1 MNLSRLQR
9 WHTAFLAFCV
19 LAIFTLGAS
28 SEAFAQERT
37 VTGKITDEKGEV
49 LPGVNVLVQGSTR
62 GTASDAKGMYSI
74 SADGNATLIFSFI
87 GYKRQEV
94 GVNGRSKIDLSLET
108 DASALEEV
116 VVVGYGTQKKTTL
129 TGSVA
134 QVDGKELVKSPQPN
148 LTNSLAGRTPGLI
161 ANNRSGEPG
170 NDGSTLLI
178 RGRSTTGDASPLIV
192 VDGIANRQ
200 GGFERIDPNDVE
212 SISILKDA
220 SAAIYGAQAANGV
233 ILVTTKRGKSGKPT
247 ISYSF
252 NQGFQ
257 TPTRVPEMADAP
269 TYATLLNEMRFYQN
283 PTNPQYAYTDAQIQK
298 MRDGSD
304 PLNFANTN
312 WLKSL
317 MKPIS
322 LQNQHSLSVS
332 GGTDAVKYYVSGG
345 SLFQDGFYR
354 TSATNYKQQFVRSNI
369 DAQVTKSLK
378 IGVDLNV
385 RLENRNFPSESE
397 SAGTI
402 FRFAMRAAPFLPDY
416 YPNGLP
422 GPAIEQGRNPVVIST
437 NEVGYRN
444 DKRTILNGTVRLRQD
459 LGMILPGLSVDGFFA
474 YDKEF
479 RNIKNFAKP
488 WTIYNYNN
496 QTQTY
501 DPTNGGPGKPTLVQS
516 LRDDQTL
523 TANIRLAY
531 DKTFGLHSLNTFV
544 AYEQSTFTRSQFSA
558 QRINFLSPAVDQLFA
573 GDTKDAQANG
583 SGFESARQ
591 NYFGRVGYGY
601 GQKYLAEVQFRYDGS
616 FNFAKD
622 KRFGFFPAVSVGW
635 RLSEENFFKE
645 IAPVFNNLKLR
656 ASYGLMGNDRLEDP
670 DKNPIQFQFLT
681 TYGFQDAGYTLGATP
696 GLVKGVFASAT
707 PNPNATW
714 EVLKSSNIGLDGSMW
729 KGKVTFELNY
739 FIQNRS
745 NILAK
750 RSLSVPSYTGLV
762 LPFENIG
769 KVSNRGFE
777 MQAAYNNNAGD
788 FVYSFGGNFSF
799 AKNNVEFLDEAPGLE
814 PWQTVTNKP
823 INSPLLWQADGIFQN
838 QAQIDAYPHVAGTQP
853 GDIKLI
859 DYNGDGKIDEK
870 DQFRFPANS
879 TPQILYGIT
888 GSASWKSFDVSVLF
902 QGQARATQFVLLE
915 SGSTGNFFANDVAK
929 RWSPTNTT
937 GTWPRVA
944 DKMYTSLSGNAYPNS
959 FWLRD
964 VWFFR
969 LKNVELGYTLPNAL
983 LQKVKMAGARIYF
996 NGFNLF
1002 TIDKN
1007 KNIDPEGDNN
1017 SGIFYPQQRTF
1028 NIGVNVKF

>member
-1 MNLSRLQR
+1 MNQLRLQCWR
-9 WHTAFLAFCV
+9 I
-19 LAIFTLGAS
+19 AIFTVSMLAVFTFSAS
-28 SEAFAQERT
+28 AQERT
-37 VTGKITDEKGEV
+37 ITGKVTDEKGEI
-49 LPGVNVLVQGSTR
+49 LPGVNVLVQGTTR
-62 GTASDAKGMYSI
+62 GTATDAKGMYSI

-87 GYKRQEV
+87 GYKRQEA
-94 GVNGRSKIDLSLET
+94 GVNGRNKIDLQLET

-134 QVDGKELVKSPQPN
+134 QVEGKDLVKSPQPN

-283 PTNPQYAYTDAQIQK
+283 PTNPQYAFTDAQIQK

-332 GGTDAVKYYVSGG
+332 GGTDAVKYYISGG

-354 TSATNYKQQFVRSNI
+354 NSATNYKQQFVRSNI
-369 DAQVTKSLK
+369 DAQVTKTLK
-378 IGVDLNV
+378 VGIDLNA
-385 RLENRNFPSESE
+385 RLENRSFPNE

-402 FRFAMRAAPFLPDY
+402 YRFAMRAAPYLPDY

-437 NEVGYRN
+437 DAVGYFK
-444 DKRTILNGTVRLRQD
+444 DVRTILNGTARFKQD
-459 LGMILPGLSVDGFFA
+459 LGMLVSGLSVDGFFA

-501 DPTNGGPGKPTLVQS
+501 DPTNGGPGKPTLSQS

-523 TANIRLAY
+523 TANLRLAY
-531 DKTFGLHSLNTFV
+531 DKTFGAHSLNTFV
-544 AYEQSTFTRSQFSA
+544 AYEQSKFTRSEFGA
-558 QRINFLSPAVDQLFA
+558 ARINFLSPAVDQLFA

-591 NYFGRVGYGY
+591 NYFGRVGYSY
-601 GQKYLAEVQFRYDGS
+601 GQKYLAEFQFRYDGS

-622 KRFGFFPAVSVGW
+622 KRFGFFPGVSVGW
-635 RLSEENFFKE
+635 RMSEENFFKE
-645 IAPVFNNLKLR
+645 MAPVFNNLKLR
-656 ASYGLMGNDRLEDP
+656 ASYGLMGNDRMQDP
-670 DKNPIQFQFLT
+670 AGNPIQFQFLT
-681 TYGFQDAGYTLGATP
+681 TYGFQDTGYTLGGTP

-714 EVLKSSNIGLDGSMW
+714 EVLRSSNIGLDGSMW
-729 KGKVTFELNY
+729 KGKVTFEINY
-739 FIQNRS
+739 FNQNRS
-745 NILAK
+745 NILA
-750 RSLSVPSYTGLV
+750 RRNLSVPGYTGLA

-777 MQAAYNNNAGD
+777 FQTAYNNNAGD
-788 FVYSFGGNFSF
+788 FVYSIGGNFSF
-799 AKNNVEFLDEAPGLE
+799 ARNNVEFLDEAPGLQ
-814 PWQTVTNKP
+814 PWQTVTGKP
-823 INSPLLWQADGIFQN
+823 INSPLLWQADGIFQD
-838 QAQIDAYPHVAGTQP
+838 QKQIDAYPHVAGTQP
-853 GDIKLI
+853 GDIKLV
-859 DYNGDGKIDEK
+859 DYNSDGKIDEK
-870 DQFRFPANS
+870 DQFRFPTNS

-888 GSASWKSFDVSVLF
+888 GSASWKSFDISVLF
-902 QGQARATQFVLLE
+902 QGQARASQVVLLE

-944 DKMYTSLSGNAYPNS
+944 DKMYTSLSGFAYPNS

-969 LKNVELGYTLPNAL
+969 LKNVELGYTLPKGL
-983 LQKVKMAGARIYF
+983 LDKVKMQSARIYF

-1007 KNIDPEGDNN
+1007 KNIDPEGDNS

-1028 NIGVNVKF
+1028 NVGVNIRF